1 MNENLAQL
9 LENAQKGYYEYVGK
23 KFNTIVENG
32 DLQSIKTNI
41 EFFGKMLDAL
51 NEVLKN
57 GDKNSKLINEIGE
70 KLARGTGL
78 KYLPSDFKKKGGY
91 LRSIE
96 LSKEYDLYRQNYCG
110 CEFSKQK

>member
-23 KFNTIVENG
+23 KFNTIVEYG

-51 NEVLKN
+51 NEGLKN
-57 GDKNSKLINEIGE
+57 GDKNSKLINWMEF
-70 KLARGTGL
+70 
-78 KYLPSDFKKKGGY
+78 YLGRMLYNDFKVV
-91 LRSIE
+91 LENIE
-96 LSKEYDLYRQNYCG
+96 DGEVEKIKTY
-110 CEFSKQK
+110 

>member
-1 MNENLAQL
+1 MGKVPREQNTRKEQNTMNENLAQL

-51 NEVLKN
+51 NEGLKN
-57 GDKNSKLINEIGE
+57 GDINSKLINWMEF
-70 KLARGTGL
+70 
-78 KYLPSDFKKKGGY
+78 YLGRMLCNDFKVV
-91 LRSIE
+91 LENIE
-96 LSKEYDLYRQNYCG
+96 DGEVEKIKTY
-110 CEFSKQK
+110 

>member
-9 LENAQKGYYEYVGK
+9 IKNAEEGYYKYVGK

-51 NEVLKN
+51 NEGLKN
-57 GDKNSKLINEIGE
+57 GDKNSKLINWME
-70 KLARGTGL
+70 
-78 KYLPSDFKKKGGY
+78 FY
-91 LRSIE
+91 LRQMIYNEFKVVLENIE
-96 LSKEYDLYRQNYCG
+96 DGEVKKIKTY
-110 CEFSKQK
+110 